1 MLYTTF
7 FWSIVVV
14 VVVDCCTLVILEDSR
29 KNGGW
34 IVKPDYSISGIF
46 GVGILVCMYMNL
58 SLLLINKISFC
69 MMGGITCSL
78 CNIIIL
84 CLVFLFTTF
93 IFFCVWWFAGLLGGK
108 NSQSYERKINF
119 HIYHVFI
126 YSYHRY

>member
-1 MLYTTF
+1 MLYTTC
-7 FWSIVVV
+7 FWRNVVV

-69 MMGGITCSL
+69 MMGGITCSFVQY
-78 CNIIIL
+78 NYSM
-84 CLVFLFTTF
+84 FSF
-93 IFFCVWWFAGLLGGK
+93 
-108 NSQSYERKINF
+108 
-119 HIYHVFI
+119 FI
-126 YSYHRY
+126 YYNVYLCIAIINYYNKVCMEKTANRMKGK

>member
-1 MLYTTF
+1 MLYTTC
-7 FWSIVVV
+7 FWRNVVVV

-34 IVKPDYSISGIF
+34 IVKPDCSISGIF
-46 GVGILVCMYMNL
+46 GVDILVCMYLNL

-93 IFFCVWWFAGLLGGK
+93 YLCIYNKVCIMEKTANRMKGK
-108 NSQSYERKINF
+108 
-119 HIYHVFI
+119 
-126 YSYHRY
+126 

>member
-1 MLYTTF
+1 MLYTTC
-7 FWSIVVV
+7 FWRN

-46 GVGILVCMYMNL
+46 GVDILVCMYLNL

-93 IFFCVWWFAGLLGGK
+93 IFCVCLEEEKQPIVWKENKFPYL
-108 NSQSYERKINF
+108 SCF
-119 HIYHVFI
+119 HIFV
-126 YSYHRY
+126 SYLLIVLDVV

>member
-1 MLYTTF
+1 MLYTTC
-7 FWSIVVV
+7 FWRNVVV

-46 GVGILVCMYMNL
+46 GVDILVCMYLNL

-69 MMGGITCSL
+69 MMGGITSSL

-84 CLVFLFTTF
+84 CLVFLLL
-93 IFFCVWWFAGLLGGK
+93 FFLQRFLFFVFAWRRK
-108 NSQSYERKINF
+108 NSQSYEGKINF
-119 HIYHVFI
+119 HK
-126 YSYHRY
+126 STRP